1 MTPTPPWSAVRA
13 LFEQALPLPAAE
25 RAALLAATGSAGPA
39 GAALA
44 AEVRSLLQHEA
55 AATGGGLSLGAAA
68 AGHEGDEGDEGS
80 ASPTAPAPRPEPL
93 VEGPA
98 EASAGHDGGS
108 RHGQVLGAWRI
119 TALLGRGG
127 MGEVWLAERADG
139 AFEGTAAIKVL
150 KRGMDSEAVLARFA
164 QEQRALARLAHPH
177 IARLMDAGRTG
188 DGLPYFV
195 MERVQGRAIHE
206 ACAGRPL
213 AERLRLFLQLAD
225 AVAHAHRNLL
235 VHRDL
240 KPGNVMVD
248 GEGGVKLL
256 DFGIAK
262 ALDPV
267 QDSAS
272 GDQLTATGERPFTP
286 HYASPEQVRG
296 DPITTAT
303 DIYSLGVLLYVLL
316 TGQRPY
322 GRGATTPAA
331 AARCVLEEEPSR
343 PSSLALP
350 TPGWERTRRQL
361 EGDLDNIL
369 LKTLEKRPEAR
380 YASVDALAADI
391 RAYLGG
397 FPVSARPASWTY
409 RTRKLLARH
418 RLTSAAA
425 AAALLGVV
433 GGAAV
438 AVWQAHE
445 ARRERASAEA
455 ARAVAERRFGE
466 VRQLAGQLVFK
477 YHDKLRYL
485 AGATDVR
492 AALLGD
498 AAGFLDSLR
507 DAARSDRAL
516 ARELADTYF
525 RIAELQGDSETI
537 STGQLAEAEASLDK
551 AIALLPL
558 YVQHPDTSI
567 EEMTDALDMFSA
579 KARMHLRHGRPAQA
593 LAALQLAPPLLE
605 AALARQR
612 APRHWAALTSAVD
625 MHVITART
633 LGLSI
638 SYANLG
644 RLDEARKHID
654 LAMAYAEELLAPSPN
669 NVESLHT
676 IAVVLGDRAAWR
688 TQTGDHAGA
697 VADFERQL
705 ALRERNA
712 ASRPDDAQ
720 FRVHRAVARGSL
732 AGALAMAGRHAQARQ
747 RMDEAL
753 AFAREQAAADPG
765 NKAAQQ
771 RLRTLAMLDARQ
783 RVLAGDAAG
792 ARRGLE
798 PALREQA
805 AGDSFV
811 ARRIYA
817 ETRVWAARAWR
828 EVDARRAL
836 ALADEAARLMD
847 GADDNAARAWTL
859 ALARGERARALARR
873 GDTTAA
879 AAAAREALQAWPAER
894 PVPASFDAFV
904 APVRALAR

>member
-13 LFEQALPLPAAE
+13 LFEQALPLALPE
-25 RAALLAATGSAGPA
+25 RTALLAATERAGPA

-44 AEVRSLLQHEA
+44 AEVRSLLQHDQ
-55 AATGGGLSLGAAA
+55 AATGGALSLGAAEHESDA
-68 AGHEGDEGDEGS
+68 GNAGHTEPAS
-80 ASPTAPAPRPEPL
+80 RVASPAEGTAQTS
-93 VEGPA
+93 VGH
-98 EASAGHDGGS
+98 AGGT
-108 RHGQVLGAWRI
+108 RIGQVLGAWRI
-119 TALLGRGG
+119 TAPLGRGG

-150 KRGMDSEAVLARFA
+150 KRGMDSDAVLARFA

-177 IARLMDAGRTG
+177 IARLMDAGRTS
-188 DGLPYFV
+188 DNLPYFV

-206 ACAGRPL
+206 ASAGRPL
-213 AERLRLFLQLAD
+213 AERLQLFLQLAD

-248 GEGGVKLL
+248 DEGRVKLL

-267 QDSAS
+267 QDNAS
-272 GDQLTATGERPFTP
+272 GDPLTATGERPFTP

-296 DPITTAT
+296 EPVTTAT

-322 GRGATTPAA
+322 GRSATTPAA

-397 FPVSARPASWTY
+397 FPVSARPASWAY

-425 AAALLGVV
+425 AAALLGVL

-438 AVWQAHE
+438 ALWQAHE
-445 ARRERASAEA
+445 AESARAAAEA
-455 ARAVAERRFGE
+455 ARAVAERRFNE
-466 VRQLAGQLVFK
+466 VRQLAGRLVFK

-485 AGATDVR
+485 SGATEVR

-507 DAARSDRAL
+507 DAARTDRTL
-516 ARELADTYF
+516 ARELADTYS

-537 STGQLAEAEASLDK
+537 STGQLAEADANLDK

-567 EEMTDALDMFSA
+567 EEMTDGLDLFAA
-579 KARMHLRHGRPAQA
+579 KARMHQRHGRPAQA
-593 LAALQLAPPLLE
+593 LAALQLAPPLVE

-633 LGLSI
+633 LGVSI

-644 RLDEARKHID
+644 RLAEARRHID
-654 LAMAYAEELLAPSPN
+654 LAMGYAEELLAPSPA

-676 IAVVLGDRAAWR
+676 LAVVLGDRAAWR
-688 TQTGDHAGA
+688 TQTGDHEGA

-712 ASRPDDAQ
+712 ASKPDDAQ
-720 FRVHRAVARGSL
+720 FRIHRAVARGSL
-732 AGALAMAGRHAQARQ
+732 AGALAMAGRHAEARR

-753 AFAREQAAADPG
+753 AFAREQLAADPG
-765 NKAAQQ
+765 NKAGQQ

-783 RVLAGDAAG
+783 RVLAGDPAG
-792 ARRGLE
+792 ARRGLAE
-798 PALREQA
+798 ALREMQSGG
-805 AGDSFV
+805 AGPFV
-811 ARRIYA
+811 SRRVRA
-817 ETRVWAARAWR
+817 ETLVWAARAWR
-828 EVDARRAL
+828 EADAGRAL
-836 ALADEAARLMD
+836 ALADEAARLMA
-847 GADDNAARAWTL
+847 GNDDNAARAWTL
-859 ALARGERARALARR
+859 ALAHGERARALAQR
-873 GDTTAA
+873 GDTPAAATAA
-879 AAAAREALQAWPAER
+879 RVALLAWPAGQ
-894 PVPASFDAFV
+894 PVPASFEAFV